1 MAIPRLI
8 SIIGRKNAG
17 KTTLLVALAAAF
29 VRRGLDVATLKHG
42 HHPAAAD
49 QQGKDTWRHY
59 HEGGARRV
67 MIESPGGRVLFERT
81 PSESD
86 PFTLAR
92 RYLDGADIIL
102 LEGFKHFPIPKIE
115 VHRQAIQQ
123 PPLAVTDPGLP
134 GGWVALLTDQRD
146 IRVSCSC
153 FLFSDTSWLQM
164 LATVALDKALPL
176 DQAP

>member
-1 MAIPRLI
+1 MASPRLI

-67 MIESPGGRVLFERT
+67 MIESPGARVLFERT
-81 PSESD
+81 PHEEN

-92 RYLDGADIIL
+92 SYLDGADVIL
-102 LEGFKHFPIPKIE
+102 IEGFKRFPIPKVE
-115 VHRQAIQQ
+115 VHRAELSQ
-123 PPLAVTDPGLP
+123 PPFVLAEPDLP
-134 GGWVALLTDQRD
+134 GGWLALLSNDRTL
-146 IRVSCSC
+146 RVPCSL

-164 LATVALDKALPL
+164 LATVAWDKALTLDKAP
-176 DQAP
+176 